1 MENSVDFF
9 NIFIIFFVIISTLF
23 VYSYI
28 YRNGNQDAPQ
38 HQTIKIH
45 NNHKNQTSDSL
56 RQRIARRKLRYI
68 EER

>member
-28 YRNGNQDAPQ
+28 YRNFNSAPQ